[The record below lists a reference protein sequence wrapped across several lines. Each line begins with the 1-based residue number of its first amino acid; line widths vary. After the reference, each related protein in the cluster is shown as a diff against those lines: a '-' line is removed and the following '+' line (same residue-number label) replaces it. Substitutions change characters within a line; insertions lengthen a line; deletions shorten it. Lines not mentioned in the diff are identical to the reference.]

1 MNLYNYLFFKLYKFA
16 KSIGIVDATWT
27 AMLLITALVYFNV
40 MSVGFFL
47 IGKDF
52 IKLSPNIIGIGAGLL
67 IGVIN
72 YFLFIRN
79 YSCITI
85 IKKFQSQP
93 SKNIQL
99 YAQEFNDNNF

>member
-1 MNLYNYLFFKLYKFA
+1 
-16 KSIGIVDATWT
+16 
-27 AMLLITALVYFNV
+27 

-93 SKNIQL
+93 SKNRQL
-99 YAQEFNDNNF
+99 YAQEFNDNNFWNNCSYFSDAAFDRYNAWDKLLAVIKSDC